1 MWGLFNVIT
10 QEKDSNSR
18 KLVSLK
24 ISRLKW
30 VGHFIG
36 LAHCDD
42 LAGIDHIGW
51 GCKYVPQLS
60 ISDKII

>member
-1 MWGLFNVIT
+1 MFNVIA

-30 VGHFIG
+30 VGHFSG

-42 LAGIDHIGW
+42 LAGIDHIG
-51 GCKYVPQLS
+51 
-60 ISDKII
+60 